1 MTEPNHDFES
11 EWLTE
16 GQCRSLYREV
26 LGQPAPG
33 AMTAK
38 GIAEQLATR
47 GEDELKAAMRRAG
60 VKLDIGAYGAA

>member
-1 MTEPNHDFES
+1 MGNDFES
-11 EWLTE
+11 EWLTLDD
-16 GQCRSLYREV
+16 CRRIYGALFGR
-26 LGQPAPG
+26 LAPA

-60 VKLDIGAYGAA
+60 VKLDIGAYGA